1 MNGFVTGTK
10 REDRYSSLYSRINRQ
25 EVIAEIGNRGTRMNR
40 FFTRTSDLSNF
51 PAHTGFL
58 VMAIKRTQS

>member
-1 MNGFVTGTK
+1 
-10 REDRYSSLYSRINRQ
+10 LLSRINRQ
-25 EVIAEIGNRGTRMNR
+25 EVIAEINNRGTRINR

-58 VMAIKRTQS
+58 VMAIKKNSELIKPISRAESV